1 MCVKSCLC
9 VCYAKRKKENENNK
23 FVKEIQRSPAG
34 ETDVDK
40 TWQQKKKIAVTAALY
55 MGRFVY

>member
-1 MCVKSCLC
+1 M
-9 VCYAKRKKENENNK
+9 CYAKKKKENENNK